1 MAAETSTQ
9 FNATRYDRSMED
21 RRDVLTDRI
30 IRFLAY
36 LVLILVTI
44 ITIGPFYFSVAL
56 SFMPQPQT
64 VRLELGNLFPNPA
77 WQLDAYRQV
86 FTSSDLPLWFLN
98 STVVALI
105 WVVARCLFDT
115 MAGYAFARMNFPG
128 KDLAFLVILSTLM
141 IPGMVTLIPKFI
153 ILNELGLLNTY
164 GALTVPFL
172 ADAFGI
178 FLMRQFF
185 MNFPVDLEDAARIDG
200 ASRWRMFFQ
209 VALPNAGAA
218 LTTLVIFS
226 FQGSW
231 NNFLEPLIYISDAS
245 LRTLPIGLA
254 FFRRENVVDYPLQMA
269 VAIVSIIPIVI
280 VFFVFQRYFLESST
294 SSGIKG

>member
-1 MAAETSTQ
+1 MIAESHTDTNRYARTSQ
-9 FNATRYDRSMED
+9 DS
-21 RRDVLTDRI
+21 RDVAFDRV
-30 IRFLAY
+30 IRVVAY
-36 LVLILVTI
+36 VVLILVTI
-44 ITIGPFYFSVAL
+44 LTIGPFYFSVAL
-56 SFMPQPQT
+56 SFLPQPET
-64 VRLELGNLFPNPA
+64 VQFTLGSLIPSSS
-77 WQLDAYRQV
+77 WQIDAYRDVIQ
-86 FTSSDLPLWFLN
+86 TSDLPRWFFN

-105 WVVARCLFDT
+105 WVVSRCLFDT

-128 KDLAFLVILSTLM
+128 KDFAFLAILSTLM

-153 ILNELGLLNTY
+153 ILNNLNLLNTY
-164 GALTVPFL
+164 GALTIPFL

-185 MNFPVDLEDAARIDG
+185 QNFPVDLEDAARLDG
-200 ASRWRMFFQ
+200 ASRYRMFFQ
-209 VALPNAGAA
+209 IALPNAGAA

-231 NNFLEPLIYISDAS
+231 NSFLEPLIFISDAN

-254 FFRRENVVDYPLQMA
+254 FFRRENVTDYPIQMA
-269 VAIVSIIPIVI
+269 VAVISIIPIVI
-280 VFFVFQRYFLESST
+280 IFFVFQRYFLQSQT

>member
-1 MAAETSTQ
+1 MIAESHTDTNRYARTSQ
-9 FNATRYDRSMED
+9 DS
-21 RRDVLTDRI
+21 RDVAFDRV
-30 IRFLAY
+30 IRVVAY
-36 LVLILVTI
+36 VVLILVTI
-44 ITIGPFYFSVAL
+44 LTIGPFYFSVAL
-56 SFMPQPQT
+56 SFLPQPET
-64 VRLELGNLFPNPA
+64 VRFTLGSLIPSSS
-77 WQLDAYRQV
+77 WQIDAYRDVIQ
-86 FTSSDLPLWFLN
+86 TSDLPRWFFN

-105 WVVARCLFDT
+105 WVVSRCLFDT

-128 KDLAFLVILSTLM
+128 KDFAFLAILSTLM

-153 ILNELGLLNTY
+153 ILNNLNLLNTY
-164 GALTVPFL
+164 GALTIPFL

-185 MNFPVDLEDAARIDG
+185 QNFPVDLEDAARLDG
-200 ASRWRMFFQ
+200 ASRYRMFFQ
-209 VALPNAGAA
+209 IALPNAGAA

-231 NNFLEPLIYISDAS
+231 NSFLEPLIFISDAN

-254 FFRRENVVDYPLQMA
+254 FFRRENVTDYPIQMA
-269 VAIVSIIPIVI
+269 VAVISIIPIVI
-280 VFFVFQRYFLESST
+280 IFFVFQRYFLQSQT

>member
-1 MAAETSTQ
+1 MATPSSFDTNRYQRSRED
-9 FNATRYDRSMED
+9 TRDI
-21 RRDVLTDRI
+21 VVDRI

-44 ITIGPFYFSVAL
+44 VTIGPFYFSVVL
-56 SFMPQPQT
+56 SLLPQPQT
-64 VRLELGNLFPNPA
+64 VRLDLWSFIPNSD
-77 WQLDAYRQV
+77 WQIDAYLDV
-86 FTSSDLPLWFLN
+86 FRASDLPLWFLN
-98 STVVALI
+98 SSIVALI
-105 WVVARCLFDT
+105 WVAARCLFDT

-153 ILNELGLLNTY
+153 ILNEMGLLNTY

-200 ASRWRMFFQ
+200 ASRWRMFFHI
-209 VALPNAGAA
+209 ALPNAGAA

-254 FFRRENVVDYPLQMA
+254 FFRRENVVDYPLQMS

-280 VFFVFQRYFLESST
+280 VFFVFQRYFLESNA

>member
-1 MAAETSTQ
+1 MATQ
-9 FNATRYDRSMED
+9 PTFTTNRYERSREDTRDII
-21 RRDVLTDRI
+21 TDRI
-30 IRFLAY
+30 IRFFAY

-44 ITIGPFYFSVAL
+44 ITIGPFYFSVVL
-56 SFMPQPQT
+56 SLLPQPQT
-64 VRLELGNLFPNPA
+64 VRLDLWSFVPNSD
-77 WQLDAYRQV
+77 WQIDAYLDV
-86 FTSSDLPLWFLN
+86 FRASDLPRWFFN
-98 STVVALI
+98 SAIVALV

-128 KDLAFLVILSTLM
+128 KDLAFIVILSTLM

-185 MNFPVDLEDAARIDG
+185 MNFPVDLEDAARLDG

-209 VALPNAGAA
+209 IALPNAGAA
-218 LTTLVIFS
+218 LTTLIIFS

-254 FFRRENVVDYPLQMA
+254 FFRRENVVDYPLQMS

-280 VFFVFQRYFLESST
+280 VFFVFQRYFLESNT